1 MWYVQ
6 ASIETARTDGEQAK
20 TRHEVELAKARAG
33 TRSLEDGLAAV
44 ESVLEEFSKD
54 VRTCHM
60 STGTITPP
68 IASLT
73 LFSQVEDRRLRARL
87 GDRSVA
93 LSERVG
99 SMLVHLEERTS
110 SKDIQQYQAMLQS
123 CKVIHIT

>member
-1 MWYVQ
+1 
-6 ASIETARTDGEQAK
+6 
-20 TRHEVELAKARAG
+20 
-33 TRSLEDGLAAV
+33 
-44 ESVLEEFSKD
+44 
-54 VRTCHM
+54 M
-60 STGTITPP
+60 SHVHRNHYPP

-123 CKVIHIT
+123 CKVIHIP